1 MAQRHWLEAVV
12 IVGTV
17 VVMIISGIKVLVV
30 VIKWRGGIAVGQG
43 EG

>member
-17 VVMIISGIKVLVV
+17 VVMIISGVVVLVV
-30 VIKWRGGIAVGQG
+30 VIKWRGGIAAGQG